1 MVTIKSS
8 FMAMYLSNTLKH
20 NSLTKLKCRMSF
32 MFEHEKCGSY
42 LAAVI
47 DLYSRNVVGW
57 STISIIKPSL
67 VYDVTDMA
75 IRPRR
80 PKAVLIVH
88 SDQGVQNTSMV
99 Y

>member
-1 MVTIKSS
+1 
-8 FMAMYLSNTLKH
+8 
-20 NSLTKLKCRMSF
+20 
-32 MFEHEKCGSY
+32 
-42 LAAVI
+42 
-47 DLYSRNVVGW
+47 
-57 STISIIKPSL
+57 